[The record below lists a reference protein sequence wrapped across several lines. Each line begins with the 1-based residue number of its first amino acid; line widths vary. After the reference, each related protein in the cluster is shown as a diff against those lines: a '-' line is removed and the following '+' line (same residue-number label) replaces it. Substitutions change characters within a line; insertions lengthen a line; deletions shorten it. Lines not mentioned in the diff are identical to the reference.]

1 MRTAVGPR
9 MRTIIECVL
18 GAAMVVAAL
27 SFPILG
33 AYALW
38 MGLTS

>member
-1 MRTAVGPR
+1 MR
-9 MRTIIECVL
+9 IIETIL
-18 GAAMVVAAL
+18 GAAITLAAL